1 MHRLLD
7 LKKNS
12 FQSFVDNLVHT
23 KGVVIMFACQ
33 NLLYQSTC
41 TDPWFD
47 EDFFKTTTSHFLSKS
62 THECP
67 GKMKTYAYV
76 QLHHWILLNL
86 SLKGLWDRKKGGL
99 GLMGYQ
105 IEKYG
110 MRLEIKCTKWLTS
123 FFVAANVPQKAWTK
137 IIKGSAVEKLS
148 CFTLQDLTK
157 RC

>member
-1 MHRLLD
+1 
-7 LKKNS
+7 
-12 FQSFVDNLVHT
+12 
-23 KGVVIMFACQ
+23 
-33 NLLYQSTC
+33 
-41 TDPWFD
+41 
-47 EDFFKTTTSHFLSKS
+47 
-62 THECP
+62 
-67 GKMKTYAYV
+67 
-76 QLHHWILLNL
+76 
-86 SLKGLWDRKKGGL
+86 
-99 GLMGYQ
+99 MGYQ